1 MPRPTTHK
9 STKSAKRPNRAAP
22 TATATAAA
30 AATVVAANSAAVL
43 PTPSA
48 QIDALTGD
56 PDFMTSLARGLAVI
70 QAFSQKKR
78 QLTISQVSNKTG
90 FSRAAVRRCLYTL
103 AKLGFA
109 GSDDNRHF
117 FLQPR
122 VLALG
127 HSYISS
133 MPLATAAH
141 PILERFSRMMH
152 ESCSIA
158 TLDGLDIVYVAR
170 ANVTRIMAIDLGVG
184 SRLPAFCTSMGRV
197 LLANLPP
204 DELESCL
211 ARIEFT
217 RHTERTIV
225 TADRLRPVL
234 RMVLRN
240 GYAIVDQELELGL
253 RSMAVPILSP
263 SGQVVA
269 AVNVGAHA
277 QRVSNQEMLNNF
289 LPQLRA
295 AAQELCMLLR

>member
-1 MPRPTTHK
+1 MPRASSRTSAERT
-9 STKSAKRPNRAAP
+9 STEELSRAALVPPKPAALAAP
-22 TATATAAA
+22 T
-30 AATVVAANSAAVL
+30 
-43 PTPSA
+43 TPPAPSPSQ

-78 QLTISQVSNKTG
+78 QLTISQVSAKTG

-117 FLQPR
+117 YLRPR

-133 MPLATAAH
+133 MPLATAAQ
-141 PILERFSRMMH
+141 PILEHFSRLMH

-204 DELESCL
+204 DELESFL

-217 RHTERTIV
+217 RYTERTIV
-225 TADRLRPVL
+225 TVDKLRPIL
-234 RMVLRN
+234 RLALRN
-240 GYAIVDQELELGL
+240 GYSIVDQELELGL
-253 RSMAVPILSP
+253 RSMAVPIQNP
-263 SGQVVA
+263 GGKVVA

-277 QRVSNQEMLNNF
+277 QRVSNQDMLNKF
-289 LPQLRA
+289 LPHLRV
-295 AAQELCMLLR
+295 AAQELSMLLR